1 MMPIRRRSFAP
12 LACLAAAA
20 LIPTLALP
28 STAQAQSSPRSRML
42 VTTTWLADHVRDPDL
57 VLLHVGDRAEYDAG
71 HIQGARYIQ
80 LRDIALPQAE
90 AGGLSLQLP
99 PPGKLAPTLES
110 LGISDDSRIV
120 VYYGNDW
127 VTPAT
132 RVIFTLDYMGLG
144 DRTTLLDG
152 GMQQWK
158 KEGRPLTADV
168 PAPDKGRLS
177 ARSGRDLVASLD
189 WVKSRLDAP
198 GARIIDARAAVFY
211 DGVQEGSG
219 RLGHIQ
225 GAANIPYSAVFTDD
239 LRLADEATL
248 RGLFTAA
255 GVKTGDTVV
264 TYCHIGQQATA
275 VLFAAR
281 SLGYDVRLFDGSFE
295 EWAQHPEL
303 PVDNPKAKT
312 GGK

>member
-1 MMPIRRRSFAP
+1 MTTIARRSLAPFA
-12 LACLAAAA
+12 AMAAVT
-20 LIPTLALP
+20 LLALP
-28 STAQAQSSPRSRML
+28 APADAQAPRSRML
-42 VTTTWLADHVRDPDL
+42 VTTAWLADYVRDPDL
-57 VLLHVGDRAEYDAG
+57 VLLHVGERAEYDAG

-80 LRDIALPQAE
+80 LRDIALPQDE
-90 AGGLSLQLP
+90 SGGLSLQLP
-99 PPGKLAPTLES
+99 PPEKLAPTLES

-158 KEGRPLTADV
+158 KEGKPVTADV
-168 PAPDKGRLS
+168 PAPGKGRLS
-177 ARSGRDLVASLD
+177 VRRGRDLVASLD
-189 WVKSRLDAP
+189 WMKSHLDAP
-198 GARIIDARAAVFY
+198 GARIVDGRAAVFY

-225 GAANIPYSAVFTDD
+225 GAMNIPYSAVFTDD
-239 LRLADEATL
+239 LHLADEATL

-264 TYCHIGQQATA
+264 AYCHIGQQATA
-275 VLFAAR
+275 VIFAAR
-281 SLGYDVRLFDGSFE
+281 SLGYDVRLFDGSFQ
-295 EWAQHPEL
+295 EWAKHPEL